1 MSNFYARICPQG
13 HIDITYRRAKEECC
27 RQCGGPLMDSC
38 PQCGSIIKQWH
49 YYGMVYLTP
58 KNLKFQRPDKCP
70 ACGAPFPWSKPDGH
84 AMSEITTVLWDVD
97 GTLLD
102 FKASEEECIRGC
114 LAKYGVQISDEQME
128 WYSQCN
134 HSYWKR
140 LEAGEITRMQVYLGR
155 FEDFFDYIGVSHIP
169 VEQLNDQYQE
179 ALGSSVVMQ
188 ENAIEICGYL
198 KDRYRQY
205 VVTNGSAVAQR
216 GKLKKSGLENFMD
229 GIFISEEMGAE
240 KPSREFFDMCSTRI
254 PDYDPARTMIIGD
267 SLTSDMAGGNNAGI
281 MCCWFNPDGAELTGQ
296 LRIDH
301 EIRSLKELEEIL

>member
-1 MSNFYARICPQG
+1 MSNFYARICPEG
-13 HIDITYRRAKEECC
+13 HVDITYRRAKDERCSK
-27 RQCGGPLMDSC
+27 CGGPLMDSC
-38 PQCGSIIKQWH
+38 PECGSIIKQWH

-58 KNLKFQRPDKCP
+58 KNLKFQRPDKCHV
-70 ACGAPFPWSKPDGH
+70 CGAPFPWSKP
-84 AMSEITTVLWDVD
+84 EITTVLWDVD

-102 FKASEEECIRGC
+102 FKASEEECIRRC
-114 LAKYGVQISDEQME
+114 FAKYGVHISHEQME
-128 WYSQCN
+128 WYSRCN

-140 LEAGEITRMQVYLGR
+140 LEAGEITRQRVYLGR

-188 ENAIEICGYL
+188 ENAAGICEYL
-198 KDRYRQY
+198 KGRCRQY

-240 KPSREFFDMCSTRI
+240 KPSREFFHMCSRKI
-254 PDYDPARTMIIGD
+254 PDYDPAKTIIIGD
-267 SLTSDMAGGNNAGI
+267 SLTSDMTGGNNAGI
-281 MCCWFNPDGAELTGQ
+281 ICCWFNPHGEKQTGE
-296 LRIDH
+296 LRIDY
-301 EIRSLKELEEIL
+301 EIKSLKELEDIL